1 MICDFRFYINN
12 FYFMFDEQTP
22 TSASNAPS
30 AATTPTSQP
39 EVNAITPPAAD
50 DIHTMPMEYYLG
62 ANTVAATNSG
72 KPIQARPAV
81 GAQMNAGTAVVGKK
95 KWVNYVLIGGLVV
108 VVGISAFLLF
118 KSYQKPAATTTTQSV
133 IEDMP
138 EPEPAV
144 VAETDATVEIVSPPE
159 VVVAPE
165 TIELKKF
172 DPAELNKFTLGLML
186 GADGDNDGLTDA
198 EETLFGT
205 DPAMMDSDGDIY
217 KDAEEILSLYSPVD
231 SGAIRLFDK
240 KDIVNYYTNPKYG
253 YKLLYP
259 STWLIQPLNSDDP
272 NDLMI
277 ISNQNEFLDVLVYD
291 KKAAQSLKN
300 WYLEMVPTVN
310 ATDLKE
316 YQTLKKLNALESPDG
331 FTVYIEGTSKD
342 KVYAVNY
349 NIGLKEQASFSTVF
363 FMAVQSFELTPVTAV
378 PVSGAKAP

>member
-1 MICDFRFYINN
+1 
-12 FYFMFDEQTP
+12 
-22 TSASNAPS
+22 
-30 AATTPTSQP
+30 
-39 EVNAITPPAAD
+39 
-50 DIHTMPMEYYLG
+50 
-62 ANTVAATNSG
+62 
-72 KPIQARPAV
+72 
-81 GAQMNAGTAVVGKK
+81 
-95 KWVNYVLIGGLVV
+95 
-108 VVGISAFLLF
+108 
-118 KSYQKPAATTTTQSV
+118 
-133 IEDMP
+133 
-138 EPEPAV
+138 
-144 VAETDATVEIVSPPE
+144 
-159 VVVAPE
+159 
-165 TIELKKF
+165 
-172 DPAELNKFTLGLML
+172 ML

-277 ISNQNEFLDVLVYD
+277 TSNQNEFLDVLVYD